1 MSENIAEPL
10 TSSVQADQEGHRTYQ
25 SVYQVN
31 FSDRYN
37 GPVSASL
44 APGLPS
50 PGSFYV
56 WGNDIDTEAYA
67 WRRPS
72 ASLTTDTQSAR
83 KLWRITCTHSTRPQ
97 PRCTDAQLTPLD
109 EPPKMGGSF
118 VEGRQLLIID
128 ADGRD
133 VVNTAGDPFVPALEY
148 EEYDDTAWITFNS
161 ATIDLAA
168 RAQYVGTVNDA
179 TFWGLAARSVKLK
192 AWNWELGY
200 YGQCYP
206 YISNRLEFHI
216 KYDKFLLKPRNEGFR
231 QLVGGVVSEIK
242 IKGERPSTP
251 VALTVAGAVLA
262 VGDPVVYFDGA
273 GGNPNP
279 FKPESESDFSALGL
293 PNLPL
298 GIS

>member
-1 MSENIAEPL
+1 MTIGIAEPMA
-10 TSSVQADQEGHRTYQ
+10 SSLQADQEGHRTYQ
-25 SVYQVN
+25 SSYRVE
-31 FSDRYN
+31 SDDKYD
-37 GPVSASL
+37 GPATVSL
-44 APGLPS
+44 AAGLPS
-50 PGSFYV
+50 PGTFYA

-72 ASLTTDTQSAR
+72 VSLMNDSQAGR
-83 KLWRITCTHSTRPQ
+83 KLWRVIVTHSTRPQ

-118 VEGRQLLIID
+118 VERQGLLIID
-128 ADGRD
+128 STGRD

-148 EEYDDTAWITFNS
+148 DIYDDTAWITFNS
-161 ATIDLAA
+161 ATINLAT

-192 AWNWELGY
+192 AWTWEIGY

-206 YISNRLEFHI
+206 YIANRLEFHI

-231 QLVGGVVSEIK
+231 KLVAGVVSEIL

-251 VALTVAGAVLA
+251 VALTVGGDVLA

-273 GGNPNP
+273 GGNPDP
-279 FKPESESDFSALGL
+279 FEAEGEEDFSALNL

-298 GIS
+298 GVS